1 MTTRADRTEGR
12 SPREALA
19 VGFVGILGS
28 GNIGNDA
35 SFEAVLGYLRGAHP
49 DAVIDA
55 MCTGPDRVR
64 SVFGI
69 DAAPLYFHLKK
80 RRDGNQGVAGKLR
93 QSRLTR
99 IIRISFK
106 VPRIGLETV
115 LTGLRLTSWVRR
127 HDVVIVPGMGVLE
140 TTLRIQSWGT
150 PYWMFVLSLAG
161 RVFRT
166 KVAFVCVGA
175 SPIHQRLLRLLYTY
189 AAKLAFYRS
198 YRDDFSRDVL
208 RRQGV
213 DVTADHVYPDLV
225 FGIPPLSDAPGD
237 PRTVGLGVMEFYGNN
252 DDRAQAEVLH
262 EAYGNNMKLLAR
274 KLLESGRNIRLFIG
288 DTSNDGVILD
298 EIIADLRTW
307 KPGLGPTR
315 VIADPS
321 ESFGDLMA
329 AMTPCGSVVAARFHN
344 VMCAIKM
351 AKPII
356 ATGYSAKHYN
366 LMNSVGM
373 TPYCLEIRR
382 LDVDLIIKQL
392 DELKDR
398 STEIRETLR
407 EHHAAH
413 ARAVER
419 QFVELSEV
427 LFS

>member
-1 MTTRADRTEGR
+1 MTAHVDHTDGSRPG
-12 SPREALA
+12 EALA

-35 SFEAVLGYLRGAHP
+35 SFEAVLGYLRRAHP
-49 DAVIDA
+49 DVVIDA
-55 MCTGPDRVR
+55 MCTGPDRLR

-69 DAAPLYFHLKK
+69 DATPLYIHLT
-80 RRDGNQGVAGKLR
+80 RRRNRNQAVATKLR
-93 QSRLTR
+93 LRRLTK
-99 IIRISFK
+99 IIRIGLK
-106 VPRIGLETV
+106 IPRIGLETV
-115 LTGLRLTSWVRR
+115 LSGLRLTSWVRR

-175 SPIHQRLLRLLYTY
+175 SPIHQRLTRLLYTY

-208 RRQGV
+208 RQQGV

-225 FGIPPLSDAPGD
+225 FGIPPLSDEPGD

-252 DDRAQAEVLH
+252 DDRAQAEILH
-262 EAYGNNMKLLAR
+262 EAYGNNIKLLAR
-274 KLLESGRNIRLFIG
+274 KLLESGCNLRFFIG
-288 DTSNDGVILD
+288 DTNNDGVFLD
-298 EIIADLRTW
+298 EILADLRTRH
-307 KPGLGPTR
+307 PGLGPR
-315 VIADPS
+315 RLLAPPS
-321 ESFGDLMA
+321 ESFEDLMA

-344 VMCAIKM
+344 VMCAIKI

-356 ATGYSAKHYN
+356 ATGYSAKHHN
-366 LMNSVGM
+366 LMSSVGM
-373 TPYCLEIRR
+373 TPYSLEIRR

-398 STEIRETLR
+398 SAKIRETLR
-407 EHHAAH
+407 QHHAAH

-419 QFVELSEV
+419 QFTELSEV
-427 LFS
+427 LFR